1 MLIRLTAIVS
11 LSVLLILV
19 LYLPSAFPPQ
29 RFVAQIRAEHIASAD
44 CWGSPYARR
53 VLSRLFE
60 YQAALAIEPAS
71 VPAHEVKGDPVAQP
85 IANSLGR
92 VRLQLFQSSYFR
104 SLDTLIM
111 LALYRLAGLV
121 QWWSTFVVLMTAC
134 IVDAL
139 VRRRI
144 KRLEFARQ
152 HPEWFAAAMGIAIF
166 LVCLLAVA
174 CVLPVQLSP
183 FLLPTMLVVVA
194 WLAGQ
199 MAVHYA

>member
-29 RFVAQIRAEHIASAD
+29 RFVTQIRAEHMASAD
-44 CWGSPYARR
+44 CWGNPFARR

-60 YQAALAIEPAS
+60 YQAGLAVQAAS
-71 VPAHEVKGDPVAQP
+71 INVHDVQVAPVTQP
-85 IANSLGR
+85 VANSLGR
-92 VRLQLFQSSYFR
+92 VRSQLFQSSYFR
-104 SLDTLIM
+104 SLDTLTM

-121 QWWSTFVVLMTAC
+121 QWWPTFAVLMMAF
-134 IVDAL
+134 IVDAV

-144 KRLEFARQ
+144 KRLEFARP
-152 HPEWFAAAMGIAIF
+152 HPEWFAAAMGMAI
-166 LVCLLAVA
+166 LLICLLAVA

-183 FLLPTMLVVVA
+183 LLLPAMLGGVA

-199 MAVHYA
+199 IAVHYA

>member
-29 RFVAQIRAEHIASAD
+29 RFVAQMRAEHIASAD
-44 CWGSPYARR
+44 CWGNPYAGR

-60 YQAALAIEPAS
+60 YQAALAAQPAS
-71 VPAHEVKGDPVAQP
+71 IHVHDGQVDPVAQP
-85 IANSLGR
+85 VANSLGR
-92 VRLQLFQSSYFR
+92 VRSQLFQSSYFR
-104 SLDTLIM
+104 SLDTLTM
-111 LALYRLAGLV
+111 LALYRLAGIA
-121 QWWSTFVVLMTAC
+121 QWWSTFAVLMTAC
-134 IVDAL
+134 IVDAV

-144 KRLEFARQ
+144 KRLEFARP
-152 HPEWFAAAMGIAIF
+152 HPEWFAAAMGMAI
-166 LVCLLAVA
+166 LLICLLAVA

-183 FLLPTMLVVVA
+183 FLLPAMLGGVA

-199 MAVHYA
+199 IAVHYA

>member
-1 MLIRLTAIVS
+1 MIRLTVIVS

-44 CWGSPYARR
+44 CWGNPYARR

-60 YQAALAIEPAS
+60 YQAALAAQPAS
-71 VPAHEVKGDPVAQP
+71 IHVQDVQVDPVTRP
-85 IANSLGR
+85 VANSLGQ
-92 VRLQLFQSSYFR
+92 VRSQLFQSSYFR
-104 SLDTLIM
+104 SLDMLTM
-111 LALYRLAGLV
+111 LALYRLAGIV
-121 QWWSTFVVLMTAC
+121 QWWSTFAVLMMAF
-134 IVDAL
+134 IVDAM

-144 KRLEFARQ
+144 KRLEFARP
-152 HPEWFAAAMGIAIF
+152 HPEWFAAAMGLAI
-166 LVCLLAVA
+166 LLICLLAVA

-183 FLLPTMLVVVA
+183 LLLPAMLGGVA

-199 MAVHYA
+199 IVVHYA

>member
-1 MLIRLTAIVS
+1 MMIRLTVIVS

-44 CWGSPYARR
+44 CWGNPYARR

-60 YQAALAIEPAS
+60 YQAALAAQPAS
-71 VPAHEVKGDPVAQP
+71 IHVQDVQVDPVTRP
-85 IANSLGR
+85 VANSLGQ
-92 VRLQLFQSSYFR
+92 VRSQLFQSSYFR
-104 SLDTLIM
+104 SLDMLTM
-111 LALYRLAGLV
+111 LALYRLAGIV
-121 QWWSTFVVLMTAC
+121 QWWSTFAVLMMAF
-134 IVDAL
+134 IVDAM

-144 KRLEFARQ
+144 KRLEFARP
-152 HPEWFAAAMGIAIF
+152 HPEWFAAAMGLAI
-166 LVCLLAVA
+166 LLICLLAVA

-183 FLLPTMLVVVA
+183 LLLPAMLGGVA

-199 MAVHYA
+199 IVVHYA

>member
-44 CWGSPYARR
+44 CWGNPYAGR
-53 VLSRLFE
+53 VLGRLFE
-60 YQAALAIEPAS
+60 YQAALAAQPAS
-71 VPAHEVKGDPVAQP
+71 IHVQDVQVNPVAQP

-92 VRLQLFQSSYFR
+92 VRSQLFQSSYFR
-104 SLDTLIM
+104 SLDTLTM
-111 LALYRLAGLV
+111 LALYRLAGIV
-121 QWWSTFVVLMTAC
+121 QWWATFAVLMMAF
-134 IVDAL
+134 IVDAM

-144 KRLEFARQ
+144 KRLGFARP
-152 HPEWFAAAMGIAIF
+152 HPEWFAAAMGVAIL

-183 FLLPTMLVVVA
+183 LLLPAMLGGVA
-194 WLAGQ
+194 WLAGRIV
-199 MAVHYA
+199 VHYA